1 MHRVNRISNWI
12 AVVLLGLLVVLCL
25 TSIPFNAPTADEQ
38 NHLSRGY
45 HYLVTGNLD
54 LNVAPP
60 FVNALSGVPLLLQ
73 EGIVLPSYDVT
84 HRKTYINQFAE
95 EFVWVYNDA
104 ETVINSGRLAI
115 VFLSVVLG
123 FFVFRWAKD
132 LWGVRAGLLAL
143 FLYVLDPNI
152 LAHSQLVTTDLG
164 VACLIFV
171 ATYFLWR
178 FLRWRRNGDLA
189 LAGVLLGVA
198 QATKHTALLLLPI
211 FGLIVLIEAFL
222 VRDVTLRGRW
232 PWRARF
238 SGKQWTGL
246 AYFCC
251 GVLVVLLVLA
261 FLSLWASYCFEVAP
275 LTGAEPGHATIDRL
289 IRQPALRRMAYSVVE
304 SIWLPFPTYFRGLRW
319 LGRYSQRGAPAFL
332 MGEHSRQ
339 GWWYYFL
346 AAFVIKTPVPTLVLL
361 AAAIYLTVRKG
372 WDIAQKQYVLYVPVV
387 AFLLATLMSFLNIG
401 YRHIL
406 PVLPF
411 VFVIAS
417 QVAVWSKERYQQ
429 VALAALCLWLVITSV
444 RIHPHY
450 LGYFNELV
458 GGPDNGYKYLVDSNL
473 DWGQDLKNLKVYM
486 DQNGLQDIRL
496 AYFGS
501 AHTDYYGIQA
511 KPLPMEKPDDLE
523 TRRSEVYAISATY
536 LQSGYLGDAEA
547 FGWLGEYEPFAKIGY
562 SIFLYRLP

>member
-1 MHRVNRISNWI
+1 MRNVDRISNWI
-12 AVVLLGLLVVLCL
+12 VVVLMGLLVVLCL
-25 TSIPFNAPTADEQ
+25 MSMPFNAPTSDEQ

-60 FVNALSGVPLLLQ
+60 LVNALSGVPLLLH
-73 EGIVLPSYDVT
+73 EGITFPGYDT
-84 HRKTYINQFAE
+84 SHRTTYINKFAD

-104 ETVINSGRLAI
+104 ETVINGGRLAI
-115 VFLSVVLG
+115 IFLSVLLG
-123 FFVFRWAKD
+123 YFVFRWARD
-132 LWGVRAGLLAL
+132 LGGVKAGLLAL

-178 FLRWRRNGDLA
+178 FLRWRRNVDLA
-189 LAGVLLGVA
+189 LAGALLGMA
-198 QATKHTALLLLPI
+198 QAAKQTALLLIPV
-211 FGLIVLIEAFL
+211 FVLIVLIEAFL

-238 SGKQWTGL
+238 SRKQWRGL
-246 AYFCC
+246 AYFVC
-251 GVLVVLLVLA
+251 GVLVVLSLFA
-261 FLSLWASYCFEVAP
+261 FLSLWASYRFEAAP

-289 IRQPALRRMAYSVVE
+289 IRHPALRKAAYYVADRM
-304 SIWLPFPTYFRGLRW
+304 WLPFPTYFRGLRW
-319 LGRYSQRGAPAFL
+319 LGRYSQRGAPGFL
-332 MGEHSRQ
+332 MGEHSPQ

-346 AAFVIKTPVPTLVLL
+346 VAFAIKTPIPTLVLI
-361 AAAIYLTVRKG
+361 AAAVYWTVRRG
-372 WDIAQKQYVLYVPVV
+372 TSGGEREYVLYVPVV
-387 AFLLATLMSFLNIG
+387 AFFMATLFSFLNVG

-411 VFVIAS
+411 IFVFAS
-417 QVAVWSKERYQQ
+417 KVAVWSKERYQQ
-429 VALAALCLWLVITSV
+429 VALAVLCLWLVIGTG

-450 LGYFNELV
+450 LAYFNELV
-458 GGPDNGYKYLVDSNL
+458 GGPDNGHNYLVDSNL
-473 DWGQDLKNLKVYM
+473 DWGQDLKNLKTYM
-486 DQNGLQDIRL
+486 DQNGLQEIYL

-501 AHTDYYGIQA
+501 AHTDYYSIRA
-511 KPLPMEKPDDLE
+511 KPLPMEEPDDLE
-523 TRRSEVYAISATY
+523 TRPPEIYAISATY
-536 LQSGYLGDAEA
+536 LQSGYLGDVEA
-547 FGWLGEYEPFAKIGY
+547 YDWLQEYEPFAKLGY